1 MTEPEHGVNGPYTR
15 KSMEAARGTTD
26 ALDSRF
32 EGLHAEASAAVGY
45 SANTLRSV
53 RERYREAY
61 AEALNRW
68 QGLRDELDAIDRAP
82 RDPRPRI
89 VVDTGPDADPD
100 SAAFAAEAGADDARR
115 RGLRAEVE
123 ALGGDLGE
131 YQSTISKLE
140 LADRTLSR
148 TWLFLERG
156 DGSLVAD
163 GDSAADDGA
172 IEMRIVEA
180 QEAERARLAV
190 EIHDGP
196 AQALANAI
204 FQADYIERVGASD
217 PDAMLVEV
225 RKLREL
231 LRRDLSHVR
240 SFINQL
246 RPPLLDE
253 LGLDGAI
260 GETVDH
266 LRTLTDLTIT
276 TNLTAAA
283 DDLDDRQRTTALRI
297 AQEALQNIRK
307 HAGAAT
313 VVVAT
318 ELVDDDWIIEIR
330 DDGRGFDVG
339 AAAARGR
346 RNFGLQF
353 MRERAELIG
362 ARFDVR
368 SSPDGGTVVRLAIPT
383 GDRTGAK
390 EDG

>member
-1 MTEPEHGVNGPYTR
+1 MTGYEPAVNGPYTR
-15 KSMEAARGTTD
+15 KSMEAARGATD

-53 RERYREAY
+53 RERYRLAY
-61 AEALNRW
+61 AEALSRW
-68 QGLRDELDAIDRAP
+68 QDLRDELDAMDRAS
-82 RDPRPRI
+82 RDHRPR
-89 VVDTGPDADPD
+89 VVGDTDAE
-100 SAAFAAEAGADDARR
+100 SAVIAAEAGANDARVR
-115 RGLRAEVE
+115 VLRGEVE
-123 ALGGDLGE
+123 SLGGGLGE
-131 YQSTISKLE
+131 HQSTLAKLE

-163 GDSAADDGA
+163 SDSSTDDGA
-172 IEMRIVEA
+172 VAMRIVEA
-180 QEAERARLAV
+180 QEAERSRLAQEV
-190 EIHDGP
+190 HDGP

-204 FQADYIERVGASD
+204 FQADYIERIAGSD
-217 PDAMLVEV
+217 PGAMLAEV
-225 RKLREL
+225 RSLRDG
-231 LRRDLSHVR
+231 LRRDLSNVR

-246 RPPLLDE
+246 RPPFLDE
-253 LGLDGAI
+253 IGLDGAI
-260 GETVDH
+260 NEAVDH
-266 LRTLTDLTIT
+266 LRGLTDLTIT
-276 TNLTAAA
+276 TDLTAPA
-283 DDLDDRQRTTALRI
+283 DDLDDGQRTVALRI
-297 AQEALQNIRK
+297 AQEALQNVRK
-307 HAGAAT
+307 HAGAAN

-318 ELVDDDWIIEIR
+318 ERADDDWIIEIR
-330 DDGRGFDVG
+330 DDGHGFDVG

-368 SSPDGGTVVRLAIPT
+368 SRPDGGTVVRLAIPT

>member
-1 MTEPEHGVNGPYTR
+1 
-15 KSMEAARGTTD
+15 MEAARGATD

-68 QGLRDELDAIDRAP
+68 QDLRNELDMIDRSAP
-82 RDPRPRI
+82 DARPRI
-89 VVDTGPDADPD
+89 VSGSDAD
-100 SAAFAAEAGADDARR
+100 SAALAAEVGADDARLR
-115 RGLRAEVE
+115 ALRSEVESVGRGL
-123 ALGGDLGE
+123 GE
-131 YQSTISKLE
+131 HQSTLAKLE

-163 GDSAADDGA
+163 GNSSADDGA
-172 IEMRIVEA
+172 VAMRIVEA
-180 QEAERARLAV
+180 QEAERSRLAQ

-204 FQADYIERVGASD
+204 FQADYIERIAGSD
-217 PDAMLVEV
+217 PGAMLGEV
-225 RKLREL
+225 RALRDL
-231 LRRDLSHVR
+231 LRRDLSYVR

-253 LGLDGAI
+253 LGLIGAI
-260 GETVDH
+260 DEAVDH
-266 LRTLTDLTIT
+266 LRTLSDLTIT
-276 TNLTAAA
+276 TDLTAST
-283 DDLDDRQRTTALRI
+283 DDLDDGQLTVALRV
-297 AQEALQNIRK
+297 AQEALQNVRK
-307 HAGAAT
+307 HAGATTVAIAT
-313 VVVAT
+313 DN
-318 ELVDDDWIIEIR
+318 VDGDWIIEIR
-330 DDGRGFDVG
+330 DDGHGFDVG

-368 SSPDGGTVVRLAIPT
+368 SRPDGGTVVRLAIPT